1 MDGMDD
7 GALVNPLP
15 FIASRPL
22 GHISQSLSLAMVI
35 TTGIGVKRM
44 SRYTGGEG
52 REVQQLE

>member
-1 MDGMDD
+1 MDD